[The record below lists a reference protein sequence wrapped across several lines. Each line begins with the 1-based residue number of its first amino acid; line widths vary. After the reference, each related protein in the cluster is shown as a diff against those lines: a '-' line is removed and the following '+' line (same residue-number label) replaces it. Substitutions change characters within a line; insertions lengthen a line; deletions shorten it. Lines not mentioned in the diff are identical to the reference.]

1 MSYQFLWIAIFIAS
15 LDWLSVAKDW
25 RKIEYIVKPAVIL
38 ALIAWLGINDGVGGE
53 MIWFV
58 IGLLFSL
65 IGDICLLFQNK
76 LFIVGLVSFLLT
88 HIAYI
93 IGLNPT
99 LPPVNIASVI
109 LAVLVGITAA
119 QIHNRIKSGLTI
131 QGEENLKTPI
141 LIYTTVISLMLLS
154 ALLTLVRPSW
164 DPFLAI
170 LVSTGAMLFS
180 ISDWL
185 IGWNRFVNPIPSGR
199 LITIVTY
206 HIGQFGII
214 VGATLHYLA

>member
-1 MSYQFLWIAIFIAS
+1 
-15 LDWLSVAKDW
+15 
-25 RKIEYIVKPAVIL
+25 
-38 ALIAWLGINDGVGGE
+38 
-53 MIWFV
+53 
-58 IGLLFSL
+58 
-65 IGDICLLFQNK
+65 
-76 LFIVGLVSFLLT
+76 
-88 HIAYI
+88 
-93 IGLNPT
+93 
-99 LPPVNIASVI
+99 
-109 LAVLVGITAA
+109 
-119 QIHNRIKSGLTI
+119 
-131 QGEENLKTPI
+131 
-141 LIYTTVISLMLLS
+141 MLLS

-164 DPFLAI
+164 DPYFTI

>member
-65 IGDICLLFQNK
+65 IGDICLLFQKK

-109 LAVLVGITAA
+109 FTVLVGITAS

-141 LIYTTVISLMLLS
+141 LIYTNVISLMLLS

-164 DPFLAI
+164 DPFFTI

>member
-1 MSYQFLWIAIFIAS
+1 MSYQLLWIAIIIAP

-25 RKIEYIVKPAVIL
+25 RKIEYIAKPAVIL
-38 ALIAWLGINDGVGGE
+38 ALLAWLGFHDGVGGK

-65 IGDICLLFQNK
+65 IGDICLLFPNK